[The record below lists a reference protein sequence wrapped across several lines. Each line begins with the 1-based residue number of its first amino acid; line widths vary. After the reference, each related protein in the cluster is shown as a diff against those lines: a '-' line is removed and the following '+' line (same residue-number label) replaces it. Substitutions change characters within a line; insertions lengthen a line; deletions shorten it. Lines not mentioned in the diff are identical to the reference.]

1 MLAQLEIQD
10 PAAAALLG
18 RPALHSLLA
27 VLIDQTCTMAM
38 LVAASGMSYSLVTH
52 HLRRMITHGLA
63 EVVGE
68 TPRAGR
74 ASRLYRATAQSYLI
88 PIEWC
93 ETLPGDQLQRDLR
106 EALDRQRAPKG
117 LLLWSEKGPRM
128 RLLLDS
134 PRPEALELWQHLR
147 LSAAAARQF
156 NGELEAL
163 LQRWRG
169 QQNASGATYLAHVA
183 CARLPAD

>member
-1 MLAQLEIQD
+1 MLAQLDIKD

-18 RPALHSLLA
+18 RPALHALLA
-27 VLIDQTCTMAM
+27 ALIDRTCTMTM

-52 HLRRMITHGLA
+52 HLRRMIALGLA

-93 ETLPGDQLQRDLR
+93 ETLPGEQLLR
-106 EALDRQRAPKG
+106 ELRDALDRQRSPKG
-117 LLLWSEKGPRM
+117 LLLWSEGGPRM
-128 RLLLDS
+128 RLLIDT
-134 PRPEALELWQHLR
+134 PRPDTLELWLHLR

-156 NGELEAL
+156 NAEVGAL
-163 LQRWRG
+163 MQRWRA
-169 QQNASGATYLAHVA
+169 QQSATGSAYLVHAA
-183 CARLPAD
+183 CARLPDD